1 MTDSEAE
8 TLQRWAWL
16 LGLTAGESAG
26 PSLTTAGPEGRGES
40 EGETGAG
47 GEPVGESE
55 EGEEAVG
62 PEAGV
67 GDGGEEAGAVFETG
81 AGAGGGGVVGGGA
94 EEVVGGEALGEAAC
108 GGDGEDLGVAAGE
121 ADGDRER
128 AEVASNMKKKRK
140 SVLAIVRAKR
150 RRINE

>member
-1 MTDSEAE
+1 MEEGASPP
-8 TLQRWAWL
+8 RWAL
-16 LGLTAGESAG
+16 DNKLGEDASME
-26 PSLTTAGPEGRGES
+26 EKK
-40 EGETGAG
+40 EGEK
-47 GEPVGESE
+47 E
-55 EGEEAVG
+55 
-62 PEAGV
+62 
-67 GDGGEEAGAVFETG
+67 
-81 AGAGGGGVVGGGA
+81 GGVVGGGA